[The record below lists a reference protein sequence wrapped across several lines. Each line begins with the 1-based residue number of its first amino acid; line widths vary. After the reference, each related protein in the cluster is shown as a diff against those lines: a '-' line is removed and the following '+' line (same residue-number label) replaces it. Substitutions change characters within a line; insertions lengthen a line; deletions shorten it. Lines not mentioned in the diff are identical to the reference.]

1 VKMIKLKDVLK
12 IEAFSIWI
20 LLQIEI
26 ICVLIKLIFQE
37 LTDTICHQRLRFVKL

>member
-1 VKMIKLKDVLK
+1 MIKLKDVLK

-26 ICVLIKLIFQE
+26 ICVLIKLIFLE
-37 LTDTICHQRLRFVKL
+37 LTGTICHQRLRFVKL